1 MTISNNERFEKLS
14 FMIDDVLKRHFERVY
29 QEKPNNIA
37 LYGKILNRLFEQ
49 RIFKQIVQMY
59 DDCVKKALQSK
70 KNQNGN
76 LCIDDFILE
85 ISTFF
90 CDMFEVQLCYAPD
103 GGYLAHIQ
111 RTVDGMGDKIS
122 RMRSYYHLHFCHT
135 EDNLTTNITYI
146 SFNRSE
152 PMLIPV
158 DILTEVEKDTINFE

>member
-1 MTISNNERFEKLS
+1 MNLSNNERFEKLS
-14 FMIDDVLKRHFERVY
+14 LMIDDVLKKHCERVY

-37 LYGKILNRLFEQ
+37 LYGKILNRLFEP

-70 KNQNGN
+70 TNQNVK
-76 LCIDDFILE
+76 LIIDDFILE
-85 ISTFF
+85 TSTFF
-90 CDMFEVQLCYAPD
+90 CDMFEVQLCYAPE
-103 GGYLAHIQ
+103 GYLAHIQ
-111 RTVDGMGDKIS
+111 RTVNGIGDEIRK
-122 RMRSYYHLHFCHT
+122 MRSYYHLHFCHT